1 MQRRLA
7 TTIEPDLANATDFA
21 ANEEDLEPEIGPLR
35 RCILTRARLP
45 KEQMFR
51 FVVGPDRAMVF
62 DLGAKLPGRGIWLSA
77 SGDVLEASSAKANAQ
92 RNLTRAFARAA
103 RGPVT
108 VPPDLPDLLEAAL
121 IRRIGEI
128 VGLAR
133 RAGQA
138 VAGFEKAREWTRT
151 GQAKLVLHA
160 CDGSEAERLRFL
172 SGHGS
177 SVTVLDPLPKA
188 SLGRIFGRDFAV
200 HVAIKPGRLAETL
213 TIEARRLAGLRRRSQ
228 ETGRQ
233 GSADS
238 NVESGA
244 NG

>member
-1 MQRRLA
+1 MPPLRRQA
-7 TTIEPDLANATDFA
+7 TTTEPDQA
-21 ANEEDLEPEIGPLR
+21 ADADDDLEPEVGPLR
-35 RCILTRARLP
+35 RCVVTRERLP

-51 FVVGPDRAMVF
+51 FVVGPDRAIVF
-62 DLGAKLPGRGIWLSA
+62 DLNAKLPGRGIWLSVSA
-77 SGDVLEASSAKANAQ
+77 NVLEVSNAKANTQ
-92 RNLTRAFARAA
+92 RNLIRAFARAA

-108 VPPDLPDLLEAAL
+108 VPPDLPDVLEAAL

-160 CDGSEAERLRFL
+160 CDGSEAERQRFL

-177 SVTVLDPLPKA
+177 SVTVLEPLPKA
-188 SLGRIFGRDFAV
+188 ALGRIFGRDFAV
-200 HVAIKPGRLAETL
+200 HVAVKPGRLAESL
-213 TIEARRLAGLRRRSQ
+213 AIEARRLAGLRHRPQ
-228 ETGRQ
+228 ETSRQ
-233 GSADS
+233 GSANS
-238 NVESGA
+238 NVEAGA